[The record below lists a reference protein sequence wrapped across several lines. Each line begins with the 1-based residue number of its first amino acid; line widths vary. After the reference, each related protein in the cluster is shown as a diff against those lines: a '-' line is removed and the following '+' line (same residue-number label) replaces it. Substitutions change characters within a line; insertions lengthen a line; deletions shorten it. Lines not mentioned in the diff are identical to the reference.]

1 MHAHHSGCIFY
12 LYLLLNDSLLIFQS
26 SCDSSRA
33 LHSPAALPLNNVV
46 DDIELPPIMQLKKKK
61 KDKKNKKDKERKHQ
75 QRSITPLSPNGSN
88 VSGTPRSNESSKNG
102 DEQAL
107 SESELES
114 KRAALLAQLNEQME
128 ME

>member
-1 MHAHHSGCIFY
+1 M
-12 LYLLLNDSLLIFQS
+12 
-26 SCDSSRA
+26 
-33 LHSPAALPLNNVV
+33 
-46 DDIELPPIMQLKKKK
+46 DDIELPMIAPMKKKK
-61 KDKKNKKDKERKHQ
+61 KEKKNKKEKERKHHH
-75 QRSITPLSPNGSN
+75 RSVTPLSPNGSN
-88 VSGTPRSNESSKNG
+88 VSETPRSNGSSRNG